1 MKQQAL
7 IPAAAAALVTAFA
20 AAPVSAHNTFTT
32 MTAPAGYVQDLEMR
46 VTHGCKGSPV
56 NAVKIKI
63 PDGVTRVTVNMVR
76 DWKVETKMRKLPK
89 PVPGE
94 GGNMITETVD
104 EIIWSAPKSVIPAMG
119 TYEGFRFRANLPNTP
134 GEMLFFKTINVCE
147 KGDDPYVDLPKAAL
161 PAVGAADF
169 GQKLI
174 DFMAATPGPSPFLIL
189 EKPTK
194 PQYPWGNAT
203 PAPRKVASAR

>member
-1 MKQQAL
+1 MKNQMFVT
-7 IPAAAAALVTAFA
+7 AAAAVTAVLAIAPA
-20 AAPVSAHNTFTT
+20 AAHNTFTS
-32 MTAPAGYVQDLEMR
+32 MSAPAGYVQDLEMR

-56 NAVKIKI
+56 NGVKIKI
-63 PDGVTRVTVNMVR
+63 PEGVTRVTVYMVR

-94 GGNMITETVD
+94 GGSMITETVD
-104 EIIWSAPKSVIPAMG
+104 EIIWSAPKSVIPALG

-134 GEMLFFKTINVCE
+134 GAILYFKTINVCE
-147 KGDDPYVDLPKAAL
+147 KGDDPYIDLPKTAL
-161 PAVGAADF
+161 PAVGAPDF

-174 DFMAATPGPSPFLIL
+174 DFMAATPGPAPYLIL
-189 EKPTK
+189 EKPAK

-203 PAPRKVASAR
+203 PTPRTVAAAP

>member
-1 MKQQAL
+1 MKKVTVLSISAIVGGAL
-7 IPAAAAALVTAFA
+7 GAMPAV
-20 AAPVSAHNTFTT
+20 AHNTLTS

-63 PDGVTRVTVNMVR
+63 PDGVTRVTVNVVR

-94 GGNMITETVD
+94 GGNMISETVD
-104 EIIWSAPKSVIPAMG
+104 EIIWSAPKSVIPALG
-119 TYEGFRFRANLPNTP
+119 QYEGFKFRAHLPNTP
-134 GEMLFFKTINVCE
+134 GQMLFFKTINVCE
-147 KGDDPYVDLPKAAL
+147 KGDDPYVDLPKSPL
-161 PAVGAADF
+161 PAVGAPDF

-174 DFMAATPGPSPFLIL
+174 DFMAATPGPSPYLIL
-189 EKPTK
+189 EKPAK

-203 PAPRKVASAR
+203 PTPRKVAMR

>member
-1 MKQQAL
+1 MKTNVL
-7 IPAAAAALVTAFA
+7 IPAMAALATAFA
-20 AAPVSAHNTFTT
+20 TAPALAHNTFSS

-63 PDGVTRVTVNMVR
+63 PEGVTRVTVNMVR

-94 GGNMITETVD
+94 GGTMLTETVD
-104 EIIWSAPKSVIPAMG
+104 EIIWSSPKSVIPALG
-119 TYEGFRFRANLPNTP
+119 TYEGFRFRASLPNTP
-134 GEMLFFKTINVCE
+134 GAILFFKTINVCE
-147 KGDDPYVDLPKAAL
+147 KGDDAYIDLPKTAL
-161 PAVGAADF
+161 PAVGAPDF

-174 DFMAATPGPSPFLIL
+174 DFMAATPGPAPYLIL
-189 EKPTK
+189 EKPAK

-203 PAPRKVASAR
+203 PTPRKVAAAP